1 MPAANRTPTVSK
13 DQVIAHF
20 ECGCQQVV
28 TGREE
33 RRPMCAEHGKPIKW
47 IETPQ
52 PRVRGIVQSPLK
64 VD

>member
-1 MPAANRTPTVSK
+1 VSK
-13 DQVIAHF
+13 HQVIAHF

-28 TGREE
+28 TGNED
-33 RRPMCAEHGKPIKW
+33 RRPRCILHGLPIKW
-47 IETPQ
+47 VETPQ